1 MPSSAKTHL
10 LSLPWM
16 VEIVAAL
23 GHAKLVAVDA
33 EDERRGAGRAGGRQG
48 GAAGAGVARR
58 LLGYGTVVP
67 HMREISESR
76 N

>member
-1 MPSSAKTHL
+1 
-10 LSLPWM
+10 M